1 MLFQMLVYF
10 KGSFIVI
17 NASMSTCTSSLQ
29 AFKHPRSFY
38 LTLCKLYI
46 LCFGNFHD
54 LCCLNFW
61 KLTQNVRTFKLI
73 TYMFDRVLES
83 KTAHA
88 SIILNFT
95 TEIKWT
101 YIYWL
106 EKGYVIVIQIKTKI
120 KWRLCLVYIL
130 KKHSICSNQLQM
142 TNRAFSDLLAFRIV
156 DKQHSML
163 LKRKTEHETES
174 TTERKRDIYIFN

>member
-1 MLFQMLVYF
+1 MHVSSMLFQMLVYF

-17 NASMSTCTSSLQ
+17 NASVST
-29 AFKHPRSFY
+29 
-38 LTLCKLYI
+38 CKLYI

-95 TEIKWT
+95 TEIK
-101 YIYWL
+101 
-106 EKGYVIVIQIKTKI
+106 
-120 KWRLCLVYIL
+120 
-130 KKHSICSNQLQM
+130 
-142 TNRAFSDLLAFRIV
+142 
-156 DKQHSML
+156 
-163 LKRKTEHETES
+163 
-174 TTERKRDIYIFN
+174 